1 MPLIKNFR
9 NEFGGHWTF
18 GYIAAAKRRFVYKH
32 RSDIKKGVTVTVE
45 YKGETHTKTFSKEV
59 VRAYKPPRRNCP
71 PHFRVLGIVKW
82 AKTFMTSYPDVWMFV
97 SKVKIA

>member
-9 NEFGGHWTF
+9 NEFGGGWASVYT
-18 GYIAAAKRRFVYKH
+18 ATAKRRFVYKH

-59 VRAYKPPRRNCP
+59 VRACMPPPTAPNAAPYAFAR
-71 PHFRVLGIVKW
+71 K
-82 AKTFMTSYPDVWMFV
+82 KT
-97 SKVKIA
+97 